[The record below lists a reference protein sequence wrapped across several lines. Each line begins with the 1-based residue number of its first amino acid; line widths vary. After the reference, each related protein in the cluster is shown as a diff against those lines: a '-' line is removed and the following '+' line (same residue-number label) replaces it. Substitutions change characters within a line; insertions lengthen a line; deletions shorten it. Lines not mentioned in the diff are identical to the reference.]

1 MIWKDGAIFLD
12 GPTFRYNFN
21 DGDDSVVDDCEDV
34 DDDYNDSYDDDGD
47 DNEDGDVD
55 GVGVPADV
63 VCRVFQ
69 LHFTASYFPP
79 QNWLCGHHRHIG
91 DFNDGDYDVLISLL
105 ALCVFITCVIFQ
117 KSLGQWVLVDW
128 LFKQVERLFQVAQ
141 RLFQVTQRLFQV
153 FGRLFHI
160 QVIGGW

>member
-12 GPTFRYNFN
+12 GPTFRYNSN
-21 DGDDSVVDDCEDV
+21 GGDDDSVVDDCEDV

-91 DFNDGDYDVLISLL
+91 DFNDGGYDVLISLL
-105 ALCVFITCVIFQ
+105 ALCFTLPV
-117 KSLGQWVLVDW
+117 
-128 LFKQVERLFQVAQ
+128 
-141 RLFQVTQRLFQV
+141 
-153 FGRLFHI
+153 
-160 QVIGGW
+160 

>member
-1 MIWKDGAIFLD
+1 MLSPNFLSDLEEGAIFLD

-21 DGDDSVVDDCEDV
+21 DGDDDSVVDDCEDV

-47 DNEDGDVD
+47 DNEDGDD
-55 GVGVPADV
+55 GVPADV

-91 DFNDGDYDVLISLL
+91 DFNDGGYDVLISLL
-105 ALCVFITCVIFQ
+105 ALCVNITCVIFQ

-128 LFKQVERLFQVAQ
+128 LFKQVG

-153 FGRLFHI
+153 FGRLF
-160 QVIGGW
+160 QIGGW

>member
-1 MIWKDGAIFLD
+1 MLSPNFLSDLEEGAIFLD

-21 DGDDSVVDDCEDV
+21 DGDDDSVVDDCEDV

-47 DNEDGDVD
+47 DNEDGDD
-55 GVGVPADV
+55 GVPADV

-91 DFNDGDYDVLISLL
+91 DFNDGGYDVLISLL
-105 ALCVFITCVIFQ
+105 ALCVYITCVIFQ
-117 KSLGQWVLVDW
+117 KSLGQWVLVVW
-128 LFKQVERLFQVAQ
+128 LFKQVG